1 MRIIM
6 NTIKITFVVIITT
19 VLFLNNSFADSNYFK
34 DGEKL
39 FNEKKYL
46 KSKFQFERDIVFNP
60 KSEFSYLYLAKI
72 FKQQDKDNLQ
82 EQNLNTVLLLNPK
95 NEEAIF
101 LLALLKIE
109 KSDFGEAEKL
119 IKTFKKICKTTCGK
133 EAELENKLKNS
144 QLN

>member
-1 MRIIM
+1 M

-34 DGEKL
+34 NGEKL

-82 EQNLNTVLLLNPK
+82 EQNLKTVLLLNPK

>member
-1 MRIIM
+1 M

>member
-1 MRIIM
+1 M
-6 NTIKITFVVIITT
+6 NKIKITFVVIITT

-34 DGEKL
+34 NGEKL

-82 EQNLNTVLLLNPK
+82 EQNLKTVLLLNPK

>member
-1 MRIIM
+1 M

-46 KSKFQFERDIVFNP
+46 KSKFQFERDIVFNT

>member
-1 MRIIM
+1 M
-6 NTIKITFVVIITT
+6 
-19 VLFLNNSFADSNYFK
+19 LNQS
-34 DGEKL
+34 
-39 FNEKKYL
+39 
-46 KSKFQFERDIVFNP
+46 RDQ
-60 KSEFSYLYLAKI
+60 SE
-72 FKQQDKDNLQ
+72 QQDKDNLQ

-95 NEEAIF
+95 NEEAVF

-119 IKTFKKICKTTCGK
+119 IKTFKKICKTTCNK

>member
-1 MRIIM
+1 M
-6 NTIKITFVVIITT
+6 NKIKITFVVIITT

-46 KSKFQFERDIVFNP
+46 KSKFQFEKDIVFNP

>member
-1 MRIIM
+1 M

-119 IKTFKKICKTTCGK
+119 IKTFKKICKTTCNK

>member
-1 MRIIM
+1 M

-46 KSKFQFERDIVFNP
+46 KSKFQFEKDIVFNP

-82 EQNLNTVLLLNPK
+82 EQNLKTVLLLNPK